1 MINKCQYNPTH
12 IFAYLQ
18 LLVLTHH
25 MTEHPLSKNWG
36 MSKDIPQ
43 EIFPNLQ
50 TPHPMEN
57 SVFQI

>member
-1 MINKCQYNPTH
+1 
-12 IFAYLQ
+12 
-18 LLVLTHH
+18 

-57 SVFQI
+57 SVSDLIQDEKGCVVVTEEVT